1 MLPVVRGESVT
12 MLNRT
17 RDDAIGE
24 TFDKVAKFV
33 GLPYPGGP
41 QIEKCGRDGRID
53 RARFPFPLPQFK
65 ATSGLDWS
73 LGGFIAGLTG
83 RFVSSFDE
91 CSNPYDPTTAQG
103 GICQVPSGTTTVA
116 NPNRRRVQSFYQLDV
131 HAGYTLNSKLGKT
144 SFYVGVLNLTDKSPP
159 YIYSAALANS
169 DPSTYDYI
177 GRYVY
182 GRIQQ
187 RF

>member
-1 MLPVVRGESVT
+1 MSIDGPVAR
-12 MLNRT
+12 
-17 RDDAIGE
+17 
-24 TFDKVAKFV
+24 VA
-33 GLPYPGGP
+33 GSYG
-41 QIEKCGRDGRID
+41 
-53 RARFPFPLPQFK
+53 ALPQFK

-103 GICQVPSGTTTVA
+103 GICDLGNGQA
-116 NPNRRRVQSFYQLDV
+116 NLYRRRVKSFYQLDA
-131 HAGYTLNSKLGKT
+131 HAGYTLTSTLGKT
-144 SFYVGVLNLTDKSPP
+144 TLFAGIINLTDKAPP

-169 DPSTYDYI
+169 DPNTYDYI

-182 GRIQQ
+182 GRVQHK
-187 RF
+187 F